1 MSRRDVVDIRVQP
14 LTNWP
19 YPSTEHRTAPPFRA
33 KYANTESILRFELAE
48 LGAKEVAMHVVTES
62 GYDDLRQDGLL
73 RARAR
78 VVHPGVAL
86 EFQSKHG
93 PMAIWCDSYES
104 KGTMTDWQSNL
115 RAIAL
120 TLEKLRAINRYG
132 IGQGGQQYAGWRQI
146 EMTSAEVDRDW
157 ARLAELAK
165 ATPGTVTSDELWFR
179 ARKHCHPDKHGGDR
193 ALWNELQEL
202 GQRLSLNRK

>member
-1 MSRRDVVDIRVQP
+1 VTRRDAVDIRVQP

-19 YPSTEHRTAPPFRA
+19 YPSTEKRTAPPFRA
-33 KYANTESILRFELAE
+33 KYGSTEAILKFELAE
-48 LGAKEVAMHVVTES
+48 LGAKEVAMHVVTEN
-62 GYDDLRQDGLL
+62 GRDDVRQDGLL

-78 VVHPGVAL
+78 LIHPGVAL

-132 IGQGGQQYAGWRQI
+132 IGQGGQQYAGWLQI

-157 ARLAELAK
+157 ARLTELARVQ
-165 ATPGTVTSDELWFR
+165 PGQVTSDELFFR
-179 ARKHCHPDKHGGDR
+179 AKKFTHPDRHEGDR
-193 ALWNELQEL
+193 ALWDEVQAL
-202 GQRLSLNRK
+202 GQRLSLKRS